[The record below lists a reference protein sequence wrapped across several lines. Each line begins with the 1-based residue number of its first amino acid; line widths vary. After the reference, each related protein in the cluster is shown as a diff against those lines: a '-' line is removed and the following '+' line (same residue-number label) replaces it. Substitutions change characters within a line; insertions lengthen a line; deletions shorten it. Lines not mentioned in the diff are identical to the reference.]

1 MPRMI
6 PPDSLISMKEAQ
18 KLVLSSFQYNPQS
31 RITPVRNAL
40 GHILADPVHVSRT
53 IPPVHLAGI
62 DGVDLKSKETKGASK
77 AHPREVTGISVNMG
91 LPMPDDYD
99 TIISHEQIRKT
110 EKNQY
115 LISKPVSPRQHII
128 PKGSEA
134 EKGQVIMQ
142 ADHMLTPYDIATLLH
157 FGVKDVPVKHWKV
170 GMIATGDEIIPS
182 KKEPQPGEIVDTN
195 TVMISGYLQGFG
207 VLTEVFPI
215 TPDDPDLIAS
225 RILSACDNCDIVLV
239 FGGTSTGT
247 KDYSVDAIEK
257 AGKLLFHGVA
267 MEPGK
272 PVLCGSVMGKPVL
285 GMPGSP
291 AACLLSF
298 FQFVFPLLKSWGVP
312 IPPKKHIMG
321 EISMDVVPF
330 QGYDLFYLVRT
341 RFEDGIIR
349 IIPLEW
355 EFGYLTGITA
365 DGILHLPEW
374 SNGYR
379 KGERVQITLIR

>member
-1 MPRMI
+1 M
-6 PPDSLISMKEAQ
+6 
-18 KLVLSSFQYNPQS
+18 
-31 RITPVRNAL
+31 RNAL
-40 GHILADPVHVSRT
+40 GHILADPVYVSRT

-62 DGVDLKSKETKGASK
+62 DGVALKSKETKGASK
-77 AHPREVTGISVNMG
+77 EHPREVTGISVNMG

-142 ADHMLTPYDIATLLH
+142 ADHMLTPYDIAALLH

>member
-1 MPRMI
+1 M
-6 PPDSLISMKEAQ
+6 
-18 KLVLSSFQYNPQS
+18 
-31 RITPVRNAL
+31 RNAL
-40 GHILADPVHVSRT
+40 GHMLADPVHVFRT
-53 IPPVHLAGI
+53 IPPVNLAGI
-62 DGVDLKSKETKGASK
+62 DGVALKSKETKGASK
-77 AHPREVTGISVNMG
+77 EHPREVTGISVNIG

-99 TIISHEQIRKT
+99 TIISHEQIRKA

-134 EKGQVIMQ
+134 EKNQIIMQ
-142 ADHMLTPYDIATLLH
+142 ADHMLTPYDIAALFH

-195 TVMISGYLQGFG
+195 TVMISGYLQAFG

-215 TPDDPDLIAS
+215 TPDEPDLIAS
-225 RILSACDNCDIVLV
+225 RIRAACDNCDIVLV
-239 FGGTSTGT
+239 FGGTSAGT

-257 AGKLLFHGVA
+257 AGNLLFHGVA

-330 QGYDLFYLVRT
+330 HGYDLFYLVRT
-341 RFEDGIIR
+341 RYEDGIIR

-355 EFGYLTGITA
+355 EFGYMTGITA